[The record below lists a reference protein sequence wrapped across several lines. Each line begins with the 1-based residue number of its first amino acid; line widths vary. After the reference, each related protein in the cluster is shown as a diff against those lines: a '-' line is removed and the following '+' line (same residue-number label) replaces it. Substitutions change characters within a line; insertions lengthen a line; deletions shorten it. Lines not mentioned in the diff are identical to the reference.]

1 MHVPR
6 AYMPVMLAKG
16 PAPMPFTA
24 RSVALATNF
33 SDSSEL
39 GSQHYGHFMT
49 SRALHFVKRDVKR
62 DRRCTFAP
70 EQDRHASRWD
80 AAVSD
85 IFMVPLHVSARSC
98 PRIWQSAFGAP
109 SGREGACEASLC
121 SGSLMELE

>member
-16 PAPMPFTA
+16 PAPFTA
-24 RSVALATNF
+24 RSVALGTQNGTRVVPLRRDA
-33 SDSSEL
+33 
-39 GSQHYGHFMT
+39 
-49 SRALHFVKRDVKR
+49 KRYPC
-62 DRRCTFAP
+62 CTFAP
-70 EQDRHASRWD
+70 EQRPQDQTASRWD

-85 IFMVPLHVSARSC
+85 IVIVPLHVSARSC

-121 SGSLMELE
+121 SGSIMELEEA